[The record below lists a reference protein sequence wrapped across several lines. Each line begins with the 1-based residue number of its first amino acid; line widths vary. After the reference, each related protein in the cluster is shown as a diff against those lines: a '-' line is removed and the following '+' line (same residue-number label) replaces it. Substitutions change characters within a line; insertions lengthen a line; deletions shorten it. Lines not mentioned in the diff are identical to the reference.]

1 MSSGFLAAVAAR
13 AADAKERAPITFVEE
28 LQRCAKARRAQD
40 YAAVLRTA
48 RAILRAEPQ
57 HPVAWAYLCWALFQM
72 KRYAD
77 AKRQCWKALSQRS
90 WSMRDREGMN
100 ALMAR
105 CDLLQALSGSSV
117 GDKLRSGWYATQLIS
132 LLERSGTE
140 LTTDDGAGAVVLGPT
155 GDVDSIAAHGCSF
168 NTGWVHR
175 GISPGTLKG
184 YPFDQAYEGF
194 IFLKERILPTA
205 SFDSD
210 DYDQFFNNALNRR
223 RRGAGARCRVY
234 GVAAFP
240 RWVLPASTDVL
251 VPEHDEA
258 RLTSTGYNTTPVL
271 PQLDVFYSTTLLSA
285 ATRARLRV
293 RLDELAKTCAESPA
307 PMYHNVV
314 DPNVG
319 SAISDGELLWVPTDV
334 QVSEVD
340 TVTYETVLALELAA
354 KALTGSTL
362 PFGLALEVLLLAG
375 LGHKRARCCIS
386 SPIADLDP
394 HDHSQLYLALQE
406 LLTAALP
413 LLARLCQPALLLPG
427 PLQVVVKAQRLV
439 LGAGESYE
447 GVWHEDGLRE
457 HIVAVVLYYY
467 RVSAGLSGGNLEF
480 CSEATEVFEAEGGS
494 YQADLVRQWLQHGI
508 RRCQVPVEEGT
519 LLVFSNYAAVHRVLT
534 MVAQQEGG
542 SRDFV
547 AFFVV
552 DQRVPLPSPPLAE
565 REVRLQQREQLM
577 AEQLQPHGKFGLD
590 QADVYG
596 TGLRRGSN
604 LTTRRPT
611 SSLTLAHHPW
621 SPIIVWQA
629 TLGLRTSGGCA
640 IRTSAKLRR
649 ISAKSSGGRS
659 ACWRT

>member
-1 MSSGFLAAVAAR
+1 
-13 AADAKERAPITFVEE
+13 
-28 LQRCAKARRAQD
+28 
-40 YAAVLRTA
+40 
-48 RAILRAEPQ
+48 
-57 HPVAWAYLCWALFQM
+57 
-72 KRYAD
+72 
-77 AKRQCWKALSQRS
+77 
-90 WSMRDREGMN
+90 
-100 ALMAR
+100 
-105 CDLLQALSGSSV
+105 
-117 GDKLRSGWYATQLIS
+117 
-132 LLERSGTE
+132 
-140 LTTDDGAGAVVLGPT
+140 
-155 GDVDSIAAHGCSF
+155 
-168 NTGWVHR
+168 
-175 GISPGTLKG
+175 
-184 YPFDQAYEGF
+184 
-194 IFLKERILPTA
+194 
-205 SFDSD
+205 
-210 DYDQFFNNALNRR
+210 
-223 RRGAGARCRVY
+223 
-234 GVAAFP
+234 
-240 RWVLPASTDVL
+240 
-251 VPEHDEA
+251 
-258 RLTSTGYNTTPVL
+258 
-271 PQLDVFYSTTLLSA
+271 
-285 ATRARLRV
+285 
-293 RLDELAKTCAESPA
+293 
-307 PMYHNVV
+307 
-314 DPNVG
+314 
-319 SAISDGELLWVPTDV
+319 
-334 QVSEVD
+334 
-340 TVTYETVLALELAA
+340 VTYETVLALELAA

-362 PFGLALEVLLLAG
+362 PFGLAREVLLLAG

-480 CSEATEVFEAEGGS
+480 CSKATEVFEAEGGS

-577 AEQLQPHGKFGLD
+577 AEQLQPRGKFGLD

-604 LTTRRPT
+604 LTTRGPT
-611 SSLTLAHHPW
+611 SSLTIPGPRSLSGRQRWACGHRVGAQSERQPSSEEFRPRVRADGRPAGGHESGPAA
-621 SPIIVWQA
+621 SA
-629 TLGLRTSGGCA
+629 SRDELRTDVADARAVFQPSECVGGA
-640 IRTSAKLRR
+640 HDH
-649 ISAKSSGGRS
+649 RS
-659 ACWRT
+659 TWAAYPPLHGVGLWQNRP